1 MQNQRKSQSSLFSDI
16 AVAIQLMVKA
26 AAARRR
32 ELLSIWCVP
41 WHCAA
46 PEKGP
51 AAGAMLAPSST
62 QSWDCRSCWR
72 VTLGAKA
79 AWVSVLLW
87 GSGFAPFPKLLTG
100 SWHRTTQSLLMQNTS
115 QLSCKVV
122 PWWGKEHKFYLC
134 SSDRLLPQQN
144 SSFITSFP
152 RCSSLYASE
161 RKHANGL
168 IVFKEE
174 KIYFRR
180 EFLQAVQPLLS
191 LQNHSVHGMD

>member
-1 MQNQRKSQSSLFSDI
+1 MFHFPKPRRVLERTSRIIFYPTKQISVLEKLTLRIPAMQNQRKSQSSLFSDI

-87 GSGFAPFPKLLTG
+87 GVRVCPFSKAPYRELTHDNSVPPHAEYKSAQLQSGTMVRERA
-100 SWHRTTQSLLMQNTS
+100 QI
-115 QLSCKVV
+115 
-122 PWWGKEHKFYLC
+122 
-134 SSDRLLPQQN
+134 LPVQ
-144 SSFITSFP
+144 
-152 RCSSLYASE
+152 
-161 RKHANGL
+161 
-168 IVFKEE
+168 
-174 KIYFRR
+174 FR
-180 EFLQAVQPLLS
+180 
-191 LQNHSVHGMD
+191 

>member
-1 MQNQRKSQSSLFSDI
+1 MALCST
-16 AVAIQLMVKA
+16 
-26 AAARRR
+26 R
-32 ELLSIWCVP
+32 E
-41 WHCAA
+41 
-46 PEKGP
+46 GP
-51 AAGAMLAPSST
+51 
-62 QSWDCRSCWR
+62 SCWGHAG
-72 VTLGAKA
+72 TLEHTELRLQKLLESLWALKLHG
-79 AWVSVLLW
+79 WVFSCG